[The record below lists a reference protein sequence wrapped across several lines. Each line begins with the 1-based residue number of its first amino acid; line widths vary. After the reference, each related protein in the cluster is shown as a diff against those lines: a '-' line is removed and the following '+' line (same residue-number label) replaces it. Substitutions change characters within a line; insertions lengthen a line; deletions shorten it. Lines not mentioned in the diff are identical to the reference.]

1 MATHLSTTE
10 LRNMQMDDLR
20 KEITAKRMTVAK
32 MHIDIEMRSEKDSAR
47 FLREKK
53 ELARMLTIENEKQK
67 METEPQTTLKT
78 SRKTSTVSA
87 SAKAKTQKSATTSA

>member
-53 ELARMLTIENEKQK
+53 ELARMLTIE
-67 METEPQTTLKT
+67 TEPQTTLKT